1 MFRCLL
7 HKEFVV
13 LKRDYLIIFGLLCN
27 IFLLSANPKITSLR
41 AGAMCKLA
49 QGNKNNTQLFQNH
62 QYYIE
67 AEVKFVKN
75 VGIIFLL
82 FL

>member
-1 MFRCLL
+1 MMEAYRIVIERLGCF
-7 HKEFVV
+7 K
-13 LKRDYLIIFGLLCN
+13 
-27 IFLLSANPKITSLR
+27 
-41 AGAMCKLA
+41 
-49 QGNKNNTQLFQNH
+49 NH

-75 VGIIFLL
+75 VRIIFLL

>member
-1 MFRCLL
+1 M
-7 HKEFVV
+7 
-13 LKRDYLIIFGLLCN
+13 
-27 IFLLSANPKITSLR
+27 LSANPKITSLR

-75 VGIIFLL
+75 VRIIFLL